1 MDKIIAIPLREVNGV
16 EFGMSR
22 GEVRS
27 VLGKAK
33 EFRKTKFSKNT
44 TDDFGYCHVFYDIN
58 DRCEAIEI
66 FNEVEVVV
74 NDTVIFPSSIK
85 VAQTVFKDLIED
97 EGCYISTELA
107 VGITLD
113 NDKMES
119 ILFGTKGYY

>member
-1 MDKIIAIPLREVNGV
+1 MDKIIAIPLKEVNGV

-44 TDDFGYCHVFYDIN
+44 TDDFGYCHGFYDSN
-58 DRCEAIEI
+58 DKCEAIEI

-97 EGCYISTELA
+97 EGCYISAELA

>member
-1 MDKIIAIPLREVNGV
+1 MDKIIAIPLKKVNGV

-22 GEVRS
+22 EEVRS

-44 TDDFGYCHVFYDIN
+44 TDDFGYCHVFYDSN
-58 DRCEAIEI
+58 DKCEAIEI

-97 EGCYISTELA
+97 EGCYISAELA

>member
-1 MDKIIAIPLREVNGV
+1 MDKIIAIPLKEVNGV

-44 TDDFGYCHVFYDIN
+44 TDDFGYCHVFYDSN

-74 NDTVIFPSSIK
+74 NDTVIFPRSIK

-97 EGCYISTELA
+97 EGCYISAELA